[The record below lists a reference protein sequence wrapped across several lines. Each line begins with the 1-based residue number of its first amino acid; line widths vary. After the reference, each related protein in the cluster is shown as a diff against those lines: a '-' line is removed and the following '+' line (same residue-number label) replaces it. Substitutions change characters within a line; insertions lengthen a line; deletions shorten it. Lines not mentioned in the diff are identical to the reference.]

1 MLRVLA
7 LAGAVLS
14 ALTLTA
20 CSNSRT
26 SGVKV
31 SVFNVKVGECF
42 KAPTEV
48 QAQLSKLSRVP
59 CDREHDREIYSLVD
73 YKAPSG
79 NTSDVYPGADLL
91 NTYSKGICAQ
101 EYKPYVGVDYLDS
114 SLFFTYLYP
123 SARSWEQD
131 DDRSIICFVR
141 STGAPLTG
149 TVKGSMK

>member
-1 MLRVLA
+1 MRVFA
-7 LAGAVLS
+7 LAATVLS
-14 ALTLTA
+14 ALVLAA
-20 CSNSRT
+20 CSGSGH

-42 KAPTEV
+42 NAPADV

-59 CDREHDREIYSLVD
+59 CDREHDREIYSVVD
-73 YKAPSG
+73 YKAPAG
-79 NTSDVYPGADLL
+79 NTGDVYPGADLL

-101 EYKPYVGVDYLDS
+101 QYKPYVGVDYLDS

-141 STGAPLTG
+141 STGAPLVG